1 MKKSILTLI
10 SVLLLSTAIIAQ
22 DTTSTGSDI
31 QGLTIQKIWEGVVT
45 FWNYL
50 NWVFIVAFI
59 IVSGI
64 FNMYVSA
71 ENKAPKL
78 DWFRK
83 VPMAI
88 WVLCIGVIMACIFIF
103 SYEIVGKAD
112 ITGLLWSIIFSMGI
126 YKLGIDKLIKWLATR
141 FGLKFN
147 KEKDE

>member
-1 MKKSILTLI
+1 MKKLLALTAVLLI
-10 SVLLLSTAIIAQ
+10 SLVSLAQTDSTAT
-22 DTTSTGSDI
+22 DL
-31 QGLTIQKIWEGVVT
+31 QGLTISKIWGGIVT
-45 FWNYL
+45 FWSYL

-147 KEKDE
+147 KESGNS

>member
-1 MKKSILTLI
+1 MKKLLALTAVLLI
-10 SVLLLSTAIIAQ
+10 SLVSLAQTDSTAT
-22 DTTSTGSDI
+22 DL
-31 QGLTIQKIWEGVVT
+31 QGLTISKIWGGIVT
-45 FWNYL
+45 FWGYL

-71 ENKAPKL
+71 ENKALKL
-78 DWFRK
+78 NWFRK

>member
-1 MKKSILTLI
+1 MKKITSLFALLLI
-10 SVLLLSTAIIAQ
+10 SLAVLAQADST
-22 DTTSTGSDI
+22 TTDI
-31 QGLTIQKIWEGVVT
+31 QGLTISKIWGGIVT
-45 FWNYL
+45 FWGYL

-126 YKLGIDKLIKWLATR
+126 YKLGIDKLINWIATK

-147 KEKDE
+147 KEPMDS

>member
-1 MKKSILTLI
+1 MKKLLALIAVLLI
-10 SVLLLSTAIIAQ
+10 SLVSLAQTDSTAT
-22 DTTSTGSDI
+22 DL
-31 QGLTIQKIWEGVVT
+31 QGLTISKIWGGIVT
-45 FWNYL
+45 FWSYL

-71 ENKAPKL
+71 ENKALKL
-78 DWFRK
+78 NWFRK

-103 SYEIVGKAD
+103 SYEIIGKAD

-126 YKLGIDKLIKWLATR
+126 YKLGIDKFIRWVAVK
-141 FGLKFN
+141 FGFKLQYGDKTP
-147 KEKDE
+147 

>member
-1 MKKSILTLI
+1 MKKLLALTAVLLI
-10 SVLLLSTAIIAQ
+10 SLVSLAQTDSTA
-22 DTTSTGSDI
+22 TDI
-31 QGLTIQKIWEGVVT
+31 HGLTISKIWGGIVT
-45 FWNYL
+45 FWSYL

-71 ENKAPKL
+71 DNKAPKL
-78 DWFRK
+78 NFFRK

-126 YKLGIDKLIKWLATR
+126 YKLGIDKLIRWVAGK
-141 FGLKFN
+141 FGFKLQYGDKTP
-147 KEKDE
+147 

>member
-1 MKKSILTLI
+1 MKKLLALTAVLLI
-10 SVLLLSTAIIAQ
+10 SLVSLAQTDSTAT
-22 DTTSTGSDI
+22 DL
-31 QGLTIQKIWEGVVT
+31 QGLTISKIWGGIVT
-45 FWNYL
+45 FWSYL

-71 ENKAPKL
+71 ENKALKL
-78 DWFRK
+78 NWFRK

-126 YKLGIDKLIKWLATR
+126 YKLGIDKLINWIAIK

-147 KEKDE
+147 KEKTEE

>member
-1 MKKSILTLI
+1 MKKLLALTAVLLI
-10 SVLLLSTAIIAQ
+10 SLVALAQTDSTAT
-22 DTTSTGSDI
+22 DL
-31 QGLTIQKIWEGVVT
+31 QGLTISKIWGGIVT
-45 FWNYL
+45 FWGYL

>member
-1 MKKSILTLI
+1 MKKLLALAAVLLI
-10 SVLLLSTAIIAQ
+10 SLVALAQTDSTAT
-22 DTTSTGSDI
+22 DL
-31 QGLTIQKIWEGVVT
+31 QGLTISKIWGGIVT
-45 FWNYL
+45 FWSYL

-78 DWFRK
+78 NWFRK

-147 KEKDE
+147 KESGNS

>member
-1 MKKSILTLI
+1 MKRLLALTAVLLI
-10 SVLLLSTAIIAQ
+10 SLVSLAQTDSTA
-22 DTTSTGSDI
+22 TDI
-31 QGLTIQKIWEGVVT
+31 QGLTISKIWGGIVT
-45 FWNYL
+45 FWSYL

>member
-1 MKKSILTLI
+1 MKKLLALTAVLLI
-10 SVLLLSTAIIAQ
+10 SLAALAQTDSTAT
-22 DTTSTGSDI
+22 DL
-31 QGLTIQKIWEGVVT
+31 QGLTISKIWGGIVT
-45 FWNYL
+45 FWSYL

>member
-1 MKKSILTLI
+1 MKKLLALTAVLLI
-10 SVLLLSTAIIAQ
+10 SLVALAQTDSTAT
-22 DTTSTGSDI
+22 DL
-31 QGLTIQKIWEGVVT
+31 QGLTISKIWGGIVT
-45 FWNYL
+45 FWSYL

-83 VPMAI
+83 VPMAV

>member
-1 MKKSILTLI
+1 MKKLLALTAVLLI
-10 SVLLLSTAIIAQ
+10 SLVALAQTDSTAT
-22 DTTSTGSDI
+22 DL
-31 QGLTIQKIWEGVVT
+31 QGLTISKIWGGIVT
-45 FWNYL
+45 FWSYL

>member
-1 MKKSILTLI
+1 MKKLLALTAVLLI
-10 SVLLLSTAIIAQ
+10 SLVALAQTDSTAT
-22 DTTSTGSDI
+22 DL
-31 QGLTIQKIWEGVVT
+31 QGLTISKIWGGIVT
-45 FWNYL
+45 FWSYL

-147 KEKDE
+147 KESGNS

>member
-1 MKKSILTLI
+1 MKKLLALAAVLLI
-10 SVLLLSTAIIAQ
+10 SLVALAQTDSTAT
-22 DTTSTGSDI
+22 DL
-31 QGLTIQKIWEGVVT
+31 QGLTISKIWGGIVT
-45 FWNYL
+45 FWSYL

-78 DWFRK
+78 NWFRK

-103 SYEIVGKAD
+103 SYEIVDKAD

-126 YKLGIDKLIKWLATR
+126 YKLGIDKLINWIATK

-147 KEKDE
+147 KEPMDS

>member
-1 MKKSILTLI
+1 MKKLLALTAVLLI
-10 SVLLLSTAIIAQ
+10 SLVSLAQTDSTAT
-22 DTTSTGSDI
+22 DL
-31 QGLTIQKIWEGVVT
+31 QGLTISKIWGGIVT
-45 FWNYL
+45 FWSYL

>member
-1 MKKSILTLI
+1 MKKLLALTAVLLI
-10 SVLLLSTAIIAQ
+10 SLVALAQTDSTAT
-22 DTTSTGSDI
+22 DL
-31 QGLTIQKIWEGVVT
+31 QGLTISKIWGGIVT
-45 FWNYL
+45 FWSYL

-88 WVLCIGVIMACIFIF
+88 WVLCIGIIMACIFIF

-126 YKLGIDKLIKWLATR
+126 YKLGIDKLINWIATK
-141 FGLKFN
+141 FGLKFS
-147 KEKDE
+147 KEEKTE

>member
-1 MKKSILTLI
+1 MKKLLALTAVLLI
-10 SVLLLSTAIIAQ
+10 SLVSLAQTDSTAI
-22 DTTSTGSDI
+22 DI
-31 QGLTIQKIWEGVVT
+31 QGLTISKIWGGIIT
-45 FWNYL
+45 FWGYL

-83 VPMAI
+83 VPMAV

>member
-1 MKKSILTLI
+1 MKKSISALI

-22 DTTSTGSDI
+22 DITSTGSDI
-31 QGLTIQKIWEGVVT
+31 QGLTISKIWGGIVT
-45 FWNYL
+45 FWSYL

-78 DWFRK
+78 NWFRK

-88 WVLCIGVIMACIFIF
+88 WVLCIGMIMACIFVF
-103 SYEIVGKAD
+103 SYEIVDKAD

-126 YKLGIDKLIKWLATR
+126 YKLGIDKLTNWIATK
-141 FGLKFN
+141 FGLKFS
-147 KEKDE
+147 KEKTE

>member
-1 MKKSILTLI
+1 MKKLLALTAVLLI
-10 SVLLLSTAIIAQ
+10 SLVSLAQTDSTAT
-22 DTTSTGSDI
+22 DL
-31 QGLTIQKIWEGVVT
+31 QGLTISKIWGGIVT
-45 FWNYL
+45 FWGYL